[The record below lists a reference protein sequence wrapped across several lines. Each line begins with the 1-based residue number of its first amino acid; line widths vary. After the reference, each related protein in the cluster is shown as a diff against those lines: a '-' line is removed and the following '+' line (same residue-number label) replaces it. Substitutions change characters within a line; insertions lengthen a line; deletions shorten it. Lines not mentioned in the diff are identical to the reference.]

1 LPHVLNLRLIEMK
14 TEGAPV
20 NMSVNAV

>member
-1 LPHVLNLRLIEMK
+1 MK